1 MSIDLVCGDPRG
13 GGQADV
19 REREAGGRAVISR
32 PFPLTACFVLLLLGL
47 HLQCQTPEILWPL
60 AGCSFVKVDTK
71 HNYNGWNVGV
81 CWWAPFA
88 PWFLRVLALSPSG
101 MVNIWLPASWERT
114 GKRAFTEPS
123 SF

>member
-32 PFPLTACFVLLLLGL
+32 PFPLTVCFVLLLLGL

-81 CWWAPFA
+81 CWCLLVGSFCSLVPQSTRPLSVWNGEY
-88 PWFLRVLALSPSG
+88 LATSIL
-101 MVNIWLPASWERT
+101 
-114 GKRAFTEPS
+114 GKNGQEGLH
-123 SF
+123 